1 MFPQSSKPSFGSH
14 DALDDVTEDSE
25 LDENAAVYDMGE
37 DQFAEPDM
45 QDGEHAALYDMG
57 EAEVEEEPA
66 DGIDETSF
74 EAAEAEEAEEAEESV
89 GYGFED
95 STVGGETDDSAAV
108 GQAEDDMMYGNV
120 DTSQALSAI
129 DSAKQGITEADVG
142 RRCVVEG
149 YEVQGVVRFVGA
161 HATKKGP
168 RVGVELDEAVG
179 INNGTIAVSQDKTPS
194 VALLSCTH
202 IYVSSCRDNTTLRA
216 QSTTACSWR
225 CKRLSYWTDL
235 PDLYT

>member
-1 MFPQSSKPSFGSH
+1 M
-14 DALDDVTEDSE
+14 AEDSE
-25 LDENAAVYDMGE
+25 LNDNAAFYDMGE

-74 EAAEAEEAEEAEESV
+74 EAEEAEEAV

-202 IYVSSCRDNTTLRA
+202 IYVSSCRDNTTLHA
-216 QSTTACSWR
+216 QSTMACSWYR
-225 CKRLSYWTDL
+225 RKWPCCETPLIS
-235 PDLYT
+235 